1 VKEIVMAALL
11 CGAVWA
17 QKPDPSVVF
26 EVASVKASPP
36 MAVPG
41 ASGMRMAIR
50 MGCSGGPG
58 SPSPGQYTC
67 TNAPVEILIREA
79 FGLKPYQFNV
89 ETNISAPRYDIA
101 AKVPQGATKEQM
113 RTMLQ
118 NLLIERFKLAWHF
131 EKKEMQV
138 YDLVV
143 GKNGPKLKES
153 PPEEPKPAA
162 DAAPPRDGP
171 PQQIK
176 PTMGPDGFPVF
187 PGQQRRN
194 SSSMSMMANGG
205 MKMSTND
212 STMEQLANTLSSQIG
227 RPVTD
232 ATGLKGK
239 FDYTLTFT
247 RENLAGPMGMMVG
260 AGDAGA
266 PPPPPSDAPTIFAA
280 VQDQLG
286 LKLEQKKGSVDM
298 FVVDHVEKTPIE
310 N

>member
-1 VKEIVMAALL
+1 MKAVVLVAMLSGALL
-11 CGAVWA
+11 A

-26 EVASVKASPP
+26 EVASVKPSPP

-41 ASGMRMAIR
+41 ASGMRMPIR

-58 SPSPGQYTC
+58 SQSPGQYTC
-67 TNAPVEILIREA
+67 TNAPIEILVREA
-79 FGLKPYQFNV
+79 FGLKPYQLNA
-89 ETNISAPRYDIA
+89 EMNINAPRYDIA
-101 AKVPQGATKEQM
+101 AKVPQGTTKEQM

-118 NLLIERFKLAWHF
+118 NLLTERFKLAWHF

-162 DAAPPRDGP
+162 DAAPPGP
-171 PQQIK
+171 GAPVQVK

-194 SSSMSMMANGG
+194 SASMSMMSNGG
-205 MKMSTND
+205 MKMTVTD
-212 STMEQLANTLSSQIG
+212 STIEQLANTLSSQIG

-232 ATGLKGK
+232 STGIKGK
-239 FDYTLTFT
+239 YDYTLTFT

-260 AGDAGA
+260 GGEAGA

-286 LKLEQKKGSVDM
+286 LKLEQKKGSVDL
-298 FVVDHVEKTPIE
+298 FVVDHVEKSPIE